1 MLGNIQ
7 TLLSGRNWLCLILKP
22 HNKGYISFVSI
33 LNLSIN
39 SGYFTFFLPFFS
51 VPLPSLC
58 PCLPHPL
65 PSGSLP
71 PSLPASPPYLSPSL
85 SLFFT
90 PSLHITLLDT
100 ASLPWLL
107 LSLPVSFLQS
117 LPASHS
123 LPHCFP
129 SFMPSIPPSLPPL
142 LLYLAPSLPPELSSL
157 STFLTF

>member
-71 PSLPASPPYLSPSL
+71 PSLP
-85 SLFFT
+85 
-90 PSLHITLLDT
+90 
-100 ASLPWLL
+100 
-107 LSLPVSFLQS
+107 VSFL
-117 LPASHS
+117 HS
-123 LPHCFP
+123 LTTYHSSRHCLP
-129 SFMPSIPPSLPPL
+129 SLTPSIPPCLFSSVPACISLSSTL
-142 LLYLAPSLPPELSSL
+142 LPFLYAFHPSLPSSITPLPGPLSP
-157 STFLTF
+157 F

>member
-39 SGYFTFFLPFFS
+39 LVTLLFSFLFS
-51 VPLPSLC
+51 QSLSLPSALA
-58 PCLPHPL
+58 CLT
-65 PSGSLP
+65 PSHLAHSLP
-71 PSLPASPPYLSPSL
+71 PSPPYLSPSR

-107 LSLPVSFLQS
+107 LSRPVSFLQS
-117 LPASHS
+117 LPASRS

-129 SFMPSIPPSLPPL
+129 SFMPSIPPSLPPS
-142 LLYLAPSLPPELSSL
+142 LLYLAPSLPSELSSL

>member
-39 SGYFTFFLPFFS
+39 LVTLLFSFLFS
-51 VPLPSLC
+51 QSLSLPSALA
-58 PCLPHPL
+58 CLTPSHLAHSLL
-65 PSGSLP
+65 P
-71 PSLPASPPYLSPSL
+71 SPPYLSPSL

>member
-71 PSLPASPPYLSPSL
+71 PSLPA
-85 SLFFT
+85 
-90 PSLHITLLDT
+90 
-100 ASLPWLL
+100 LP
-107 LSLPVSFLQS
+107 LSLPVSFL
-117 LPASHS
+117 HS
-123 LPHCFP
+123 LTTYHSSRHCLP
-129 SFMPSIPPSLPPL
+129 SLTPSIPPCLFSSVPPCISLSSTL
-142 LLYLAPSLPPELSSL
+142 LPFLYALHPSLPSSITPLPGPLSPS
-157 STFLTF
+157 